1 MSKIILEQIEHQQL
15 VNEITTAVLSGV
27 REIIKSK
34 EQSTEDK
41 ENWTID
47 ETADYLKVSKVT
59 IHSYVRQGIL
69 KKYKI
74 GAKTL
79 FKKSEVLASIKAQKS
94 IEI

>member
-1 MSKIILEQIEHQQL
+1 MGNIILEKIERQQL
-15 VNEITTAVLSGV
+15 VSEITEAVLSGV
-27 REIIKSK
+27 RKIIKVK
-34 EQSTEDK
+34 EQSIEDK

-47 ETADYLKVSKVT
+47 DTANYLKVSKVT
-59 IHSYVRQGIL
+59 VHAYVRQGIL

-79 FKKSEVLASIKAQKS
+79 FKKSEALASVKAQKP